1 MSAEGSADPSTPP
14 VSYAA
19 RVSSLGGG
27 VRRVSFG
34 GSKYDTTNLT
44 QEDGEIDK
52 ALVFSKPSDVPL
64 TAPFK
69 IAMEADDEHYIAGG
83 DVDEIQMKIDLSK
96 EIMNQAEAKVNIQ
109 VDLAITRMWRMSP
122 REYLEA
128 KTALSTVSLEGESS
142 KLSREALAETA
153 IQLFRTEY
161 LDLKTIIGEAI
172 DTALHQDIF
181 LHQETQFDI
190 DMEIAK
196 KRVLEVIEK
205 EVKTQVDETVKLME
219 STKMSQ
225 IVADKPRISQGQQ
238 HFNETITSLKK
249 LYLSYS
255 ALDKQYQNS
264 ISQHESAVN
273 SLEDSSLTDEEKDAA
288 LAKAAASNTR
298 SRSLE
303 GIRDHKMTLIYQL
316 LESSYPDIAG
326 SAANAKQ
333 KQNPIAM
340 HKLKV
345 DATILSGAEDHTKST
360 KFIADLLQI
369 CQAWLPLFWALIP
382 ALMEVQ
388 QHDDK
393 RSFLTALT
401 FDKAKDI
408 GTYGPQLGAVF
419 ETQCSQLW
427 LVIARGNNVSMP
439 ELNLGSSESSMFP
452 EIKTGGNGEQVR
464 ISNVEHKNVISLVL
478 YIKHYHEKDI
488 INDRR
493 KNEAILGLAWSEF
506 AEGSILKA
514 CERLLVHWQE
524 AMHLGSEVKWHAFF
538 QKSIVSL
545 NDRCEGEMRQHLT
558 KEYLNNEELKAKY
571 ADNCLPLWNKFISDV
586 SAQARNMS
594 NDNPKK
600 YNSPE
605 VAASK
610 SSLHAFAGTMRPPY
624 AGGNGKDHGNDVK
637 LSDWLCGAKDC
648 SEHISQSIKGMVLT
662 SRAKR
667 DDSSTDCPDTLLCY
681 DHHKKHTAGTEI
693 ILKNGKSKGRASH
706 QGKHKTI
713 ANSVSIDDKEIA
725 KDADAEDAKK
735 LKKKGKNLKRK
746 TKMKAALALLRAKE
760 AADSPEATPVQNQL
774 KSPEV
779 ESEFDPG
786 GMTAKDLA
794 KVSKFLAGFSMA
806 STAESSTPS
815 STTTAK
821 APPQQKSASASHGN
835 VVKRM
840 MGVFQHN
847 GAGYHPTAVVNSVSA
862 GLMYHPK

>member
-1 MSAEGSADPSTPP
+1 M
-14 VSYAA
+14 
-19 RVSSLGGG
+19 
-27 VRRVSFG
+27 SFG

-44 QEDGEIDK
+44 KEDGELDK
-52 ALVFSKPSDVPL
+52 ALLFTKPSDVPL
-64 TAPFK
+64 TSPFK
-69 IAMEADDEHYIAGG
+69 IATDPHDEHYKAGG
-83 DVDEIQMKIDLSK
+83 DDEDIQSK
-96 EIMNQAEAKVNIQ
+96 VEVSRRIMDKAEEDISQQADKTIRKLWTMPA
-109 VDLAITRMWRMSP
+109 S
-122 REYLEA
+122 EYLA
-128 KTALSTVSLEGESS
+128 VKSALSTGSGSTSGEAA
-142 KLSREALAETA
+142 KLTREALIETSIKLYRTELDIAEIISEAVNTVLMLDIFPKQDTDLEDDIETA
-153 IQLFRTEY
+153 KQ
-161 LDLKTIIGEAI
+161 
-172 DTALHQDIF
+172 Q
-181 LHQETQFDI
+181 
-190 DMEIAK
+190 
-196 KRVLEVIEK
+196 VLNVIK
-205 EVKTQVDETVKLME
+205 NEVKSQVEKTVKAIEIGRSSL
-219 STKMSQ
+219 
-225 IVADKPRISQGQQ
+225 IVAAPPRISRGQL
-238 HFNETITSLKK
+238 HFAETITALKK
-249 LYLSYS
+249 LYNSYS
-255 ALDKQYQNS
+255 ALDKQYQSS
-264 ISQHESAVN
+264 IEDHETAVN
-273 SLEDSSLTDEEKDAA
+273 SLEDSKLSDVQKDAA

-298 SRSLE
+298 SKSLE

-345 DATILSGAEDHTKST
+345 EATILSGAEDHTKST

-382 ALMEVQ
+382 ALMEIQ

-393 RSFLTALT
+393 RSFLTALS
-401 FDKAKDI
+401 FDESKTE
-408 GTYGPQLGAVF
+408 GTEVYGSQLGAIF

-427 LVIARGNNVSMP
+427 LVIARGNNVTMP
-439 ELNLGSSESSMFP
+439 ELSLGSSESSMFP
-452 EIKTGGNGEQVR
+452 EIKTGGNGEPVR

-506 AEGSILKA
+506 AEGPILKA

-545 NDRCEGEMRQHLT
+545 NDRCEGEMRRQLT
-558 KEYLNNEELKAKY
+558 SEYLNNEPLKAKY

-610 SSLHAFAGTMRPPY
+610 SSLHAFAGTMRPPS
-624 AGGNGKDHGNDVK
+624 GGGKGKENHEVS
-637 LSDWLCGAKDC
+637 LSDWVCGAKDC
-648 SEHISQSIKGMVLT
+648 SEFVSASIKGMIMT

-667 DDSSTDCPDTLLCY
+667 DDSSSDCPDTLLCF

-693 ILKNGKSKGRASH
+693 MLKTGKPKRQASH
-706 QGKHKTI
+706 QGKKI
-713 ANSVSIDDKEIA
+713 KANAVSIDDKEIA
-725 KDADAEDAKK
+725 DDDDAKK
-735 LKKKGKNLKRK
+735 LKKKEKNQKRK
-746 TKMKAALALLRAKE
+746 TKMKAAMALLKAQE
-760 AADSPEATPVQNQL
+760 EADSAA
-774 KSPEV
+774 KSASPAPDVPKSSNV

-821 APPQQKSASASHGN
+821 APPQQTPASASHGN

-840 MGVFQHN
+840 MGVFKHN
-847 GAGYHPTAVVNSVSA
+847 GTAYPTAVADSVSA
-862 GLMYHPK
+862 GQLYHPK